1 MSTQPLA
8 GLGEF
13 ELIERIMARLGPV
26 AARDILVP
34 PGDDAAAWLV
44 PAGAMVATTDALVEG
59 VHWRSGERSTMGWAD
74 VGWRAVASNV
84 SDIAAM
90 GATPQHVLVV
100 LTVGPALDLEALDA
114 LIDGV
119 SEACTAHE
127 VHVAGGDIVR
137 GGETSVSMTV
147 IGSAGGEA
155 SGETSSDVP
164 LLRRDRAREGDVVV
178 VSGWPGASGA
188 GLAMIEA
195 GRANEP
201 EHAALVAAHRR
212 PRARVALGRAALE
225 AGVRCGIDVSDG
237 VLQDAG
243 HIAERSGVG
252 LEIDIEALPLHP
264 RAVEA
269 LGLDRA
275 RDLALGGGEDYELV
289 LVGTEDALRALGTHE
304 VPVTVIGRVVA
315 AHPGEAWAL
324 DATGARYV
332 PPRAGWDQLRS

>member
-13 ELIERIMARLGPV
+13 ELIERIMSRLGSV

-44 PAGAMVATTDALVEG
+44 PAGAVVATTDALVEG
-59 VHWRSGERSTMGWAD
+59 VHWRSGEHATMGWAD

-147 IGSAGGEA
+147 IGSATADA
-155 SGETSSDVP
+155 SGEGGDVP
-164 LLRRDRAREGDVVV
+164 LLRRDRAREGDVVA

-188 GLAMIEA
+188 GLALIEA
-195 GRANEP
+195 GRADEP

-212 PRARVALGRAALE
+212 PHARVALGRAALA

-252 LEIDIEALPLHP
+252 VEIDLEALPVHP
-264 RAVEA
+264 RAVAA
-269 LGLDRA
+269 LGVDGA

-289 LVGTEDALRALGTHE
+289 LVGTEDALRALDTPE
-304 VPVTVIGRVVA
+304 VPVTLIGRVVA
-315 AHPGEAWAL
+315 AHPGDAWAL

-332 PPRAGWDQLRS
+332 PTRAGWDQLRS